1 MAADAKIQ
9 RVEELAA
16 YSNHLGGFIESMSKN
31 FTSFNN
37 VMMQKLEVLRQK
49 LRKVEE
55 MEAEAIAEWKQIENE
70 LAYCSSEDVEE
81 RRKLLVKL
89 KEAEHKKGAAQLM
102 KSEVFSQYVVAQGAV
117 RCMLD
122 NTQIIQKKLRDDI
135 AKGRQLLKNAS
146 IQLEQYKDNSKK
158 V

>member
-16 YSNHLGGFIESMSKN
+16 YSNHLGSFIESMSKN

-55 MEAEAIAEWKQIENE
+55 REAEAIAECTQCEKDF
-70 LAYCSSEDVEE
+70 AYCSSGDVEE
-81 RRKLLVKL
+81 RRRLKIKLD
-89 KEAEHKKGAAQLM
+89 EAIHKRLDAQQM
-102 KSEVFSQYVVAQGAV
+102 KSEVFSQYNVAQGAV

-122 NTQIIQKKLRDDI
+122 NTQMIQKKLREDI
-135 AKGRQLLKNAS
+135 VKGRQLLKNAS
-146 IQLEQYKDNSKK
+146 VQLEQYKDNSKN

>member
-37 VMMQKLEVLRQK
+37 VMMQKLEQLRIK
-49 LRKVEE
+49 VRKAEELEDEAKAECVECE
-55 MEAEAIAEWKQIENE
+55 RA
-70 LAYCSSEDVEE
+70 LAYCSSEDVDE
-81 RRKLLVKL
+81 RRELSMKLQ
-89 KEAEHKKGAAQLM
+89 EANRKRLAAQQM
-102 KSEVFSQYVVAQGAV
+102 RSTVQSQYNVAQGAV

-122 NTQIIQKKLRDDI
+122 NTQMVQKNLR
-135 AKGRQLLKNAS
+135 
-146 IQLEQYKDNSKK
+146 
-158 V
+158 